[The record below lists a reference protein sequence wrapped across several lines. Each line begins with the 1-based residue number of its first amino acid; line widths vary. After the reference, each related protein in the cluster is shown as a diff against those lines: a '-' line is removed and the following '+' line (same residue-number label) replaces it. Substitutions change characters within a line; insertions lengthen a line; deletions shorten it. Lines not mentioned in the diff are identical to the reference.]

1 MQQASSTPNAESPTP
16 TTTKIDRTPGTTFL
30 PIARVKRIIKED
42 KDVSLI
48 NAEATF
54 CVAYA
59 TELFME
65 YLANEGFAKAK
76 KEKRKT
82 VYYKDLASVVN
93 EVDQFEFL
101 EDVIP
106 QTMPLKAALERR
118 REALDDAEYQG
129 ESNQPTRRGD
139 QEETGATEMEA
150 TESTD
155 AYDDT
160 TMAEEVAAEVPDV
173 PDTEP
178 SNEIGQESSSMIV
191 EP

>member
-1 MQQASSTPNAESPTP
+1 M
-16 TTTKIDRTPGTTFL
+16 
-30 PIARVKRIIKED
+30 
-42 KDVSLI
+42 
-48 NAEATF
+48 
-54 CVAYA
+54 
-59 TELFME
+59 
-65 YLANEGFAKAK
+65 
-76 KEKRKT
+76 
-82 VYYKDLASVVN
+82 VN

-106 QTMPLKAALERR
+106 QTMPLRAALERR

-129 ESNQPTRRGD
+129 ESNQSTRRGD
-139 QEETGATEMEA
+139 QEESGATEMEA

-160 TMAEEVAAEVPDV
+160 TMAEEVAGEEPEV

-178 SNEIGQESSSMIV
+178 SNGLGQEPSSMIV